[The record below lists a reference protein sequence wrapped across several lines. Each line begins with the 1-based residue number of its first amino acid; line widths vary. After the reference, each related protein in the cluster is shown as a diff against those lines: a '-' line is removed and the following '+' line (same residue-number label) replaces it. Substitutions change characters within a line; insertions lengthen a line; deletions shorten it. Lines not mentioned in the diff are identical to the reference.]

1 MTHSSWSDS
10 ERMLNVHGYGD
21 DWSLKIIFRRIEA
34 RLREEGW
41 SEEIDA
47 MSAEDRTKLSRV
59 DVVNVAKKLDENGA

>member
-1 MTHSSWSDS
+1 
-10 ERMLNVHGYGD
+10 MLNVHVYGD
-21 DWSLKIIFRRIEA
+21 DWSLKTIFRRIEA
-34 RLREEGW
+34 HLREEGW